1 MDLKDKL
8 NTAKSIASGSDI
20 TERMIP
26 RQNVQTFVGNVD
38 DLTEQVFGNRLID
51 DGTGQPA
58 YDAKAEMDM
67 LKEGISQ
74 EKIQSC
80 KLPSAIKEAIARN
93 PLVMTPVDPKMDAFT
108 AKLAAVQGIQKTE
121 SIINQLDERDKEIEN
136 ARKATIAEN
145 IQRTDVTIDY
155 GLIKSIVENAVKSM
169 KNEIANELNE
179 SINRSNAQRY
189 NEASLKVMKMSDK
202 FLFLDSDNNIFECQ
216 MVYKGK
222 NKSKKQ

>member
-1 MDLKDKL
+1 
-8 NTAKSIASGSDI
+8 
-20 TERMIP
+20 
-26 RQNVQTFVGNVD
+26 
-38 DLTEQVFGNRLID
+38 
-51 DGTGQPA
+51 
-58 YDAKAEMDM
+58 
-67 LKEGISQ
+67 
-74 EKIQSC
+74 
-80 KLPSAIKEAIARN
+80 
-93 PLVMTPVDPKMDAFT
+93 MTPVDPKMDAFT

-222 NKSKKQ
+222 NKSKK

>member
-1 MDLKDKL
+1 
-8 NTAKSIASGSDI
+8 
-20 TERMIP
+20 
-26 RQNVQTFVGNVD
+26 
-38 DLTEQVFGNRLID
+38 
-51 DGTGQPA
+51 
-58 YDAKAEMDM
+58 
-67 LKEGISQ
+67 
-74 EKIQSC
+74 
-80 KLPSAIKEAIARN
+80 
-93 PLVMTPVDPKMDAFT
+93 
-108 AKLAAVQGIQKTE
+108 
-121 SIINQLDERDKEIEN
+121 LDERDKEIEN